1 VAPVMHGVIKDLTRD
16 EMLAVTAYVASIG
29 PP

>member
-1 VAPVMHGVIKDLTRD
+1 MHGVIKDLTRD

-29 PP
+29 PT